1 MVYTRTVARV
11 PKGWKQAGG
20 DSSKMGRKGCNAE
33 KDPRMYVGATPTLG
47 LPLVPVGFG
56 RRGQR
61 APTDR
66 CCAHVTQGWTT
77 VPGGAQLE
85 ADCFPSSLPLHVRGE
100 QRSGRAC
107 RCWAAAV
114 SGEEA
119 FCSLLA
125 RSWRAELL
133 DGIEAGYVTGPQ
145 APRS

>member
-1 MVYTRTVARV
+1 
-11 PKGWKQAGG
+11 
-20 DSSKMGRKGCNAE
+20 
-33 KDPRMYVGATPTLG
+33 MYVGATPTLG
-47 LPLVPVGFG
+47 LPLVPIGFG

-61 APTDR
+61 AATDR
-66 CCAHVTQGWTT
+66 CCAHVAQGWTT

-100 QRSGRAC
+100 QRRGRA
-107 RCWAAAV
+107 RRSRAAAV

-119 FCSLLA
+119 FCSPLA
-125 RSWRAELL
+125 RCWRAELL